1 MSRPTRGF
9 RGLLIKAPLHF
20 NIIAIFIAIFLS
32 LTGSLIWYNYSRNA
46 ELALD
51 AADTLLQNV
60 SEKVVER
67 TRNFVDP
74 PISLIELAAN
84 LPQLAWQPKSANQP
98 VAKYLL
104 DALETY
110 PQLYG
115 LFVGYGDGGF
125 FQVVHFAGVDTETL
139 HRIGA
144 PDNAV
149 FGIRNIEKIADGSH
163 RQTWVFLD
171 GERSPIGAPV
181 VVPAT
186 YDPRTRPWYKA
197 AIDQSDVSVTD
208 AYIFSSLRAPGITV
222 SKHVTADGAES
233 AVVAADITLAQ
244 LSSFL
249 RNQKIGESG
258 IVFVHDDK
266 GNLIAYPDVNKTVQ
280 QVTEDGR
287 DVLRPV
293 KVPELNQ
300 PALAQAL
307 DRVADTKESRFVFD
321 VDGTEYVASVTP
333 LRGPFGANKNVAI
346 VVPINDFIGPI
357 AEHRFR
363 SLIYSIIPLIIAVG
377 LITWV
382 SEWIA
387 RPIRAIAHE
396 TQKIRQLIFEP
407 SPEIDSRITEIRLLA
422 ESVSAM
428 KTAIRTFGQYVPKAL
443 VEQLIK
449 SGNVQGL
456 GGERRELTIM
466 FSDVANFT
474 DLSEDM
480 SPEDLMLKTSHYFQ
494 ELGEIILDNK
504 GSIDKFIGDAI
515 MAFWNAPLDDPDHVA
530 NACRTVLLCR
540 LRSEQLDDNWAA
552 HGEAQ
557 MRTRFGLHTGDT
569 VVGNIGS
576 PDRMDYTA
584 LGVSVNLAARLE
596 GLNKRYGTQILV
608 SENVIKAAGDAFLFR
623 PVDVAVVKGLSQR
636 VTVFELCAAMEGP
649 ASIRASERQI
659 ELCRRWATIYDI
671 CAHEDW
677 ESAETLLREFVIDF
691 PEDSVARRYLDRCLR
706 HLERTGATETS
717 PVRVAISD

>member
-1 MSRPTRGF
+1 MARRTRGF

-20 NIIAIFIAIFLS
+20 NIIAIFIAIFLTM
-32 LTGSLIWYNYSRNA
+32 TGSLIWYNYSRNA

-67 TRNFVDP
+67 TRAFVEP
-74 PISLIELAAN
+74 PIGLIDLAAN
-84 LPQLAWQPKSANQP
+84 LPELASQPVSANQP
-98 VAKYLL
+98 VAQYFLE
-104 DALETY
+104 ALSTY

-125 FQVVHFAGVDTETL
+125 FQVVHFAGVDAETQK
-139 HRIGA
+139 RIGA
-144 PDNAV
+144 PENAV
-149 FGIRNIEKIADGSH
+149 YGIRNIRKVADGG
-163 RQTWVFLD
+163 RQQTWTFLD
-171 GERSPIGAPV
+171 RNRASLGAPV
-181 VVPAT
+181 VEAAS
-186 YDPRTRPWYKA
+186 YDPRTRPWFKA
-197 AIDQSDVSVTD
+197 AQEQSAVSVTD

-222 SKHVTADGAES
+222 SRRVTGDSG

-249 RNQKIGESG
+249 RNQKVGESG
-258 IVFVHDDK
+258 IVFIHNNRGD
-266 GNLIAYPDVNKTVQ
+266 LIAYPDVNQTVKQ
-280 QVTEDGR
+280 ATENGR
-287 DVLRPV
+287 EVLRPV
-293 KVPELNQ
+293 KVPELGQ
-300 PALAQAL
+300 AVLTDALKHYENN
-307 DRVADTKESRFVFD
+307 KENRFVFN
-321 VDGTEYVASVTP
+321 VDGKDYVASISA
-333 LRGPFGANKNVAI
+333 LHGSFGADKNVAI
-346 VVPINDFIGPI
+346 IVPINDFIGPI
-357 AEHRFR
+357 SEHRYR
-363 SLIYSIIPLIIAVG
+363 SLIYSIIPLIIAIA

-387 RPIRAIAHE
+387 RPIRAVAQE
-396 TQKIRQLIFEP
+396 TQKIRQLTFEE
-407 SPEIDSRITEIRLLA
+407 SPEIDSRITEIRLLT
-422 ESVSAM
+422 ELVSAM

-456 GGERRELTIM
+456 GGERRQLSIM

-474 DLSEDM
+474 DMSEDM

-515 MAFWNAPLDDPDHVA
+515 MAFWNAPLDDPDHVV

-540 LRSEQLDDNWAA
+540 LRSQQLNENWSA
-552 HGEAQ
+552 HGEAE
-557 MRTRFGLHTGDT
+557 MHTRFGLHTGDT

-608 SENVIKAAGDAFLFR
+608 SESVVAAAEDAFLFR
-623 PVDVAVVKGLSQR
+623 PVDVAAVKGLSQR
-636 VTVFELCAAMEGP
+636 VVVYELCAANRGP
-649 ASIRASERQI
+649 VSIQATDRQI
-659 ELCRRWATIYDI
+659 ELCRRWSTIYEF
-671 CAHEDW
+671 CADEDW
-677 ESAETLLREFVIDF
+677 QAAEKLLRDFVTDF
-691 PEDSVARRYLDRCLR
+691 PEDPVARTYLERSTR
-706 HLERTGATETS
+706 HFDRTGAQEQP

>member
-1 MSRPTRGF
+1 MSKRGRAN

-32 LTGSLIWYNYSRNA
+32 LTGVLIWYNYSRNA

-74 PISLIELAAN
+74 PVGLVHLAAN
-84 LPQLAWQPKSANQP
+84 LPELAFQPRSADQP
-98 VAKYLL
+98 VTNYFL
-104 DALETY
+104 DALSTY

-115 LFVGYGDGGF
+115 LFVGYADGGF
-125 FQVVHFAGVDTETL
+125 FQVVHFKGVDEGTL
-139 HRIGA
+139 KRIGA
-144 PDNAV
+144 PDGAAY
-149 FGIRNIEKIADGSH
+149 GIRNILKQPDGT
-163 RQTWVFLD
+163 RQQSWTFLGQD
-171 GERSPIGAPV
+171 RRPLGPPV
-181 VVPAT
+181 IEVAT
-186 YDPRTRPWYKA
+186 YDPRTRPWFKA
-197 AIDQSDVSVTD
+197 ALQEPKVSITD

-222 SKHVTADGAES
+222 SRQISAATD

-249 RNQKIGESG
+249 RNQKVGDSG
-258 IVFVHDDK
+258 IVFIFNDRQD
-266 GNLIAYPDVNKTVQ
+266 LIAYPDVSQTVKQ
-280 QVTEDGR
+280 TTENGRVT
-287 DVLRPV
+287 LRPV
-293 KVPELNQ
+293 KVPELGQ
-300 PALAQAL
+300 PALTEAVQHL
-307 DRVADTKESRFVFD
+307 HDGKDDRFTFS
-321 VDGTEYVASVTP
+321 VDGEDYVASVSA
-333 LRGPFGANKNVAI
+333 LQGPFGTDKNVAI

-357 AEHRFR
+357 SEHRYR
-363 SLIYSIIPLIIAVG
+363 SLIYSIIPLVIAVA

-387 RPIRAIAHE
+387 RPIRAIADE
-396 TQKIRQLIFEP
+396 TRKIRQLIFEE

-428 KTAIRTFGQYVPKAL
+428 KNAIHTFGQYVPKAL

-456 GGERRELTIM
+456 GGEKRELTIM
-466 FSDVANFT
+466 FSDVGNFT
-474 DLSEDM
+474 DMSERM

-494 ELGEIILDNK
+494 ELGEIILDNQ

-530 NACRTVLLCR
+530 NACRSVLLCR
-540 LRSEQLDDNWAA
+540 LRSEQLNENWSN
-552 HGEAQ
+552 HNEAE
-557 MRTRFGLHTGDT
+557 MHTRFGLHTGDT

-596 GLNKRYGTQILV
+596 GLNKRYGTQVLV
-608 SENVIKAAGDAFLFR
+608 SESVVAAAKDAFLFR
-623 PVDVAVVKGLSQR
+623 PVDVAAVKGLSR
-636 VTVFELCAAMEGP
+636 RIDVFELCAAMDGP
-649 ASIRASERQI
+649 MPIRASERQI
-659 ELCRRWATIYDI
+659 EMCRRWSAIYEV
-671 CAHEDW
+671 CANEDW
-677 ESAETLLREFVIDF
+677 QTAEGMLSDYVGDF
-691 PEDSVARRYLDRCLR
+691 PEDPVARRYLDRCAR
-706 HLERTGATETS
+706 HLDRTAGSDSAQ
-717 PVRVAISD
+717 VRVAISD